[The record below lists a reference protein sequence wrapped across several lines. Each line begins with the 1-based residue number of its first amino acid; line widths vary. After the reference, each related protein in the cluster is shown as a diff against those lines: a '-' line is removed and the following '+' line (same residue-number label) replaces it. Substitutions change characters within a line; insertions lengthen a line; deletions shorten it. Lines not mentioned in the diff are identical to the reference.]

1 MGPSRDSRNS
11 KMTDKRP
18 LYSMSGSS
26 RASKFNAAPINL
38 SDFLDCTTKLYKYTF
53 FLLSRN

>member
-1 MGPSRDSRNS
+1 MGPSRNSRNS
-11 KMTDKRP
+11 KMIVKRP

-38 SDFLDCTTKLYKYTF
+38 LDFLDCTTKL
-53 FLLSRN
+53 